1 MSFLDWVPFAGQVAS
16 SAASIFGQSSANRT
30 NRKIAEQTN
39 AANQAMNAENNAF
52 TERMSSTAYQRAM
65 ADMKAAGLNPIL
77 ASQVGGASTPSGA
90 QTPNVTGAPMQ
101 SVSSGVQ
108 SAASSA
114 LDALRLKYEISNMKE
129 TNQNIHQDTVK
140 KSNDVWLTQEL
151 ARSAQADRRLKTAST
166 AVALQNAKNLA
177 YQGSGLKVE
186 SAIDE
191 SAFGEFM
198 RKANRVNSLVSTAKG
213 LKHLAKPMTK

>member
-1 MSFLDWVPFAGQVAS
+1 MSFMDWIPVVGPLAS
-16 SAASIFGQSSANRT
+16 SAASIFGQSSANSS
-30 NRKIAEQTN
+30 NRRIAEQTN

-77 ASQVGGASTPSGA
+77 ASQQGGASTPSGA
-90 QTPNVTGAPMQ
+90 QAPNVTGAPMQ
-101 SVSSGVQ
+101 SVTSGVQ

-198 RKANRVNSLVSTAKG
+198 RKANRVNSIVSTAKG
-213 LKHLAKPMTK
+213 LKHLAKPMSK